1 MSVQS
6 YANRYSNI
14 NWARAG
20 EPLEQFIFSRNS
32 TLTTNMCAELMKR
45 EMTKPCFQ
53 FLEGCFK
60 GGVIK
65 ILIDKLVHMQ
75 YKNNYVQR

>member
-1 MSVQS
+1 
-6 YANRYSNI
+6 
-14 NWARAG
+14 
-20 EPLEQFIFSRNS
+20 
-32 TLTTNMCAELMKR
+32 MCAELMKR

-75 YKNNYVQR
+75 YKNNYVQRWLKELSLHYRFGREEDDAREQKKWTKCK